1 MNRPLWLK
9 LIVVAV
15 LALAILVPL
24 GLIRGTISER
34 EGYRQQAVASIAES
48 YAGPQTLI
56 GPMLIVPYHVDVET
70 LRNDDRGVPRKTV
83 ETLRREW
90 VFFPRDLRVDGQVVP
105 DVRRRG
111 LHEVRVYE
119 LRAALAAHFDATIP
133 LRAEGGALRDIG
145 TPYLSFGLSD
155 VRGLVGTP
163 RLRLGGVATKLLQG
177 AAPARSG
184 AGLHARLPVP
194 EPGARQTLRIDLE
207 FVSGGTEHL
216 TIAPVGDGNR
226 IALTS
231 TWPHPQFAGRFLPR
245 HEIGAKG
252 FRAEWDISALAA
264 GTQAQVLAA
273 RAQGST
279 DVAAQAYDSLT
290 VSLVDPVD
298 IYSQVDRA
306 SKYGLLFIALTF
318 VGFFMFE
325 LLKRLPI
332 HPVQYLLV
340 GLALAIFFLLLLSL
354 SEHIAFVWA
363 YLIASAACIG
373 LLGFYLAHVLRSRAR
388 GLGFAGALTLLYAVL
403 YGLLVSEDNALVLG
417 SVLLFG
423 VLAAIMVLTRRIDWY
438 AVGAVPAKA
447 V

>member
-9 LIVVAV
+9 LIVVVV
-15 LALAILVPL
+15 LTLAILIPL
-24 GLIRGTISER
+24 GLIRSTIAER
-34 EGYRQQAVASIAES
+34 EGYRLQAVASIAES

-56 GPMLIVPYHVDVET
+56 GPMLIVPYRVEVET
-70 LRNDDRGVPRKTV
+70 VRNDDRGVPRKTV
-83 ETLRREW
+83 ETVSREW

-105 DVRRRG
+105 NVRRRG

-119 LRAALAAHFDATIP
+119 LRAALAARFDAAIP
-133 LRAEGGALRDIG
+133 AQAEGGVLRDIG
-145 TPYLSFGLSD
+145 APYLSFGLSD
-155 VRGLVGTP
+155 VRGLIGTP
-163 RLRLGGVATKLLQG
+163 GLRLDGAAAKLLQG

-184 AGLHARLPVP
+184 AGLHALRPVP
-194 EPGARQTLRIDLE
+194 APGARQTLRVDLE

-226 IALTS
+226 ITLTS

-245 HEIGAKG
+245 HQIGAKG

-273 RAQGST
+273 RAQGS
-279 DVAAQAYDSLT
+279 DAQAYDALT

-298 IYSQVDRA
+298 IYSQADRA

-332 HPVQYLLV
+332 HPIQYLLV

-354 SEHIAFVWA
+354 SEHIAFLWA

-373 LLGFYLAHVLRSRAR
+373 LLGFYLAHVLCSRAR
-388 GLGFAGALTLLYAVL
+388 GLGFAAALTLLYAVL

-417 SVLLFG
+417 SILLFG
-423 VLAAIMVLTRRIDWY
+423 VLAAIMVFTRRIDWY
-438 AVGAVPAKA
+438 AAGAVPAKA
-447 V
+447 A